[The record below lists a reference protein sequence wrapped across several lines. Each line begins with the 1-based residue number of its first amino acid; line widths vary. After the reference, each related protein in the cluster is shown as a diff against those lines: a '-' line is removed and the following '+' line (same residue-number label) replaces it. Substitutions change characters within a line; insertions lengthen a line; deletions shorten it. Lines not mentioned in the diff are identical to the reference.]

1 MEVAFSFTLAVV
13 GRCRLE
19 RENADPIHPALDCTE
34 APTLISFGRDSSEVF
49 SEGDGSSKSGRI
61 VRMLNQFCVW

>member
-1 MEVAFSFTLAVV
+1 M
-13 GRCRLE
+13 
-19 RENADPIHPALDCTE
+19 RENADPIHPAADFTK
-34 APTLISFGRDSSEVF
+34 APTLISFSRDSSEVF